1 MKLKRVGSHNDGGYL
16 IPAELIKKTQT
27 LLSFGLNDDW
37 SFEESFKKINDRC
50 NVYTF
55 DHTVNRKFW
64 YEYTIL
70 SIFYFIKNF
79 KNYDKII
86 KFIKYYSFF
95 QNKLNNFH
103 IKKKIV
109 PKKIYLNEISINEI
123 IRSHKEK
130 IFLKMDI
137 ENDEYR
143 ILNFLPNFK
152 RILGFVAEFHYIDLN
167 YKIIKNFLLKYP
179 NFKIVHVHPNNM
191 GGIDI
196 YGNPTT
202 VEITFVNKKF
212 CNERSLIKNKKF
224 SPHVLDAPNNPFK
237 KDIKFIFCE
246 SSLKKRKLNL
256 E

>member
-1 MKLKRVGSHNDGGYL
+1 MKFNFLLPKYKMKLQRVGSPNDGGYL

-37 SFEESFKKINDRC
+37 SFEESFKKINNRC

-70 SIFYFIKNF
+70 SFFYFIKNF
-79 KNYDKII
+79 KNYNKII
-86 KFIKYYSFF
+86 KFIKYFF
-95 QNKLNNFH
+95 FFKKKYKNFH

-109 PKKIYLNEISINEI
+109 LNKIYSNEISINEI
-123 IRSHKEK
+123 INSYKEK

-143 ILNFLPNFK
+143 ILKFLPNFK
-152 RILGFVAEFHYIDLN
+152 KILGFVAEFHYIDLN
-167 YKIIKNFLLKYP
+167 YRIIKNFLLKYP
-179 NFKIVHVHPNNM
+179 NFKIVHLHPNNM
-191 GGIDI
+191 GGIDL

-202 VEITFVNKKF
+202 IEITFINKKL
-212 CNERSLIKNKKF
+212 CKNYTLLKNKKF
-224 SPHVLDAPNNPFK
+224 YTHPLDSPNDNSK
-237 KDIKFIFCE
+237 KEIIF
-246 SSLKKRKLNL
+246 NF
-256 E
+256 

>member
-123 IRSHKEK
+123 VS
-130 IFLKMDI
+130 
-137 ENDEYR
+137 
-143 ILNFLPNFK
+143 
-152 RILGFVAEFHYIDLN
+152 V
-167 YKIIKNFLLKYP
+167 YKTANQIIQQ
-179 NFKIVHVHPNNM
+179 
-191 GGIDI
+191 
-196 YGNPTT
+196 
-202 VEITFVNKKF
+202 
-212 CNERSLIKNKKF
+212 C
-224 SPHVLDAPNNPFK
+224 K
-237 KDIKFIFCE
+237 KDISEFQPDVIIFTTLILPAIKE
-246 SSLKKRKLNL
+246 FRVPDVLR
-256 E
+256 